1 MRFGDHGRV
10 LMPLEIIGPGSDQ
23 FVNFVAEH
31 ARTQRPRGDP
41 ARYQYA

>member
-23 FVNFVAEH
+23 FVNFVDRAIE
-31 ARTQRPRGDP
+31 
-41 ARYQYA
+41 